1 MKDLDE
7 ETLEKSYT
15 IVKRVQD
22 LIKTGEIKDHADAE
36 RARNLSHSMKTEDLQ
51 EVLAVLCN
59 AVHHTIAGG
68 KWWPRSTQMASWC
81 FLALNDNGK
90 LLQMGTGEGKSVVVA
105 MFAALRALRGE
116 KVDVVSS
123 SSVLCERD
131 AAECADFFSYF
142 GLTVDTN
149 TNKTKDTDRK
159 ICYQKDIVYGTV
171 ETYAADHLR
180 QTFEMKDVRPDRR
193 YECII
198 IDEVD
203 LLLLDQGIQ
212 VTYLSSPMASMQHL
226 NIILT
231 MIWGHACQYGLI
243 STGYQTFVRGPPASF
258 FKAIFDSMDTEG
270 TEINDAMDIL
280 QIAEECNIV
289 HKGFTE
295 EMYKSDKDAILTK
308 LKNVSQDA
316 QLNFFKEIED
326 YVPYGFTVYAL
337 DDNGSLSL
345 KKQGLNEQVIK
356 NLKFL
361 VFDDGLCCPLYDS
374 EEIVIDPIAELISD
388 QLHYTP
394 SENNKNKINIPGFL
408 KGLVEQKMA
417 TWVRNAFMAMRL
429 KKGQEYVVENEHIY
443 PVDFK
448 STGRGTN
455 IKVTK
460 EVNENGGLFV
470 ILSFLSENERVELQA
485 FGRTA
490 RKGNP
495 GSAQIIMSTD
505 HLQECYR
512 TVSSLEEAKNMRDSL
527 AVERIQD
534 MQNDIDEMKLREDLF
549 SEYCKTLQEIYKN
562 TDKDERKAVVPIMNE
577 FWGIWLQTK
586 SEEIDQLKRS
596 QLQKS
601 LRADLAF
608 AKEQTKSNNSPSSS
622 IYHYVK
628 FGNTAMKDK
637 KWDVSIK
644 LFQKATEQDAS
655 WAAIAFYNHA
665 YCIIKQQSGDYLT
678 KAKDDLK
685 KAQDSLKYFSEEC
698 LAGLSFIKMS
708 LPKSAEGKTSSLEK
722 QFTTKCNMLSY
733 LDKNMNDAIKKL
745 DEIKG
750 KGRDALAKKAPVF
763 TLVSDSEEELQMET
777 FNLYDRGLKYVFS
790 VEEEPRF
797 PWEAL
802 VVFLLGVVQI
812 VGGAL
817 LTAFTFGTM
826 AQVDLGWQNQLSSS
840 ITNVI
845 DVVKEDAGGKMK
857 AILTAIQV
865 THMAVLAADAVS
877 SVLTLADKFFDGLC
891 KGLEDFRKKKGLS
904 QKVKASDLSAAE
916 NKMLNDFKQEISNS
930 ISTLLAKA
938 LVELFHQKFSS
949 HIVSIAQGK
958 VNDVIGNYVSSGLN
972 TEKTEEKLTA
982 AQEST
987 YNTHMPGDKQAG
999 GSGEQSKSH
1008 AEKVKNS
1015 EMTGSSVDISV
1026 LSEATGTKVV
1036 ILTEDKNGKLTKMQ
1050 EMNPSTEDASQT
1062 VTLIYRP
1069 KSDEHPDGHYD
1080 VLVNNK
1086 TVSVEKGDVY
1096 NAMAHGMSPDAS
1108 KEDIASAA
1116 DDLRAKEAEALEEKP
1131 AHWEAFLQREE
1142 WIEELIIGT
1151 WFISEGATSSMMITS
1166 QDKIK
1171 NVMKQ
1176 ESEKSIHNKEWLSDQ
1191 KDIQITGAIIN
1202 GDNQPPKNSI
1212 LIAEHFNSVS
1222 KLTKAMFEVA
1232 ADSSAHAQ
1240 CKLPVVYAPYERNN
1254 KFPTAESP
1262 ELKRLLAQT
1271 MSKDDVEGTFKLTII
1286 GAVPTFM
1293 LERKYFL
1300 NEDMSLTRLDTFEHS
1315 FPERAKEMVNTW
1327 FRLLESKTDLMK
1339 PKTKQTLEN
1348 WIYAKGYLD
1357 PNDSYR
1363 KQITSSI

>member
-1 MKDLDE
+1 MDDDHIQEILTQLCKAVFQSKGWWPSRSQMMCWCAIVLS
-7 ETLEKSYT
+7 EKSQSPKLVGFEEDPCVT
-15 IVKRVQD
+15 AMVAAMQICTGSKLDIVLSSGALSVQETKEWTVFYKH
-22 LIKTGEIKDHADAE
+22 LGISINT
-36 RARNLSHSMKTEDLQ
+36 
-51 EVLAVLCN
+51 
-59 AVHHTIAGG
+59 
-68 KWWPRSTQMASWC
+68 
-81 FLALNDNGK
+81 NGK
-90 LLQMGTGEGKSVVVA
+90 KTNDSYSDVFQADIVYGAIEDFVTDYFQYSLEVMEGGHPQLIRGFIIEKGCLSAGQNLNFSRLKDNEALGFVAEELQSLM
-105 MFAALRALRGE
+105 M
-116 KVDVVSS
+116 
-123 SSVLCERD
+123 
-131 AAECADFFSYF
+131 
-142 GLTVDTN
+142 DTN

-159 ICYQKDIVYGTV
+159 ICYQKDIIYGTV

-231 MIWGHACQYGLI
+231 MIWGHV
-243 STGYQTFVRGPPASF
+243 YQTGRAALVICETIN
-258 FKAIFDSMDTEG
+258 KVNDLYEELKDS
-270 TEINDAMDIL
+270 
-280 QIAEECNIV
+280 
-289 HKGFTE
+289 
-295 EMYKSDKDAILTK
+295 
-308 LKNVSQDA
+308 
-316 QLNFFKEIED
+316 
-326 YVPYGFTVYAL
+326 
-337 DDNGSLSL
+337 
-345 KKQGLNEQVIK
+345 
-356 NLKFL
+356 
-361 VFDDGLCCPLYDS
+361 
-374 EEIVIDPIAELISD
+374 
-388 QLHYTP
+388 
-394 SENNKNKINIPGFL
+394 IPGEVIIYTRSDTNSL
-408 KGLVEQKMA
+408 GALSRKLNPGDVVLA
-417 TWVRNAFMAMRL
+417 TNLA
-429 KKGQEYVVENEHIY
+429 
-443 PVDFK
+443 
-448 STGRGTN
+448 GRGTN

-470 ILSFLSENERVELQA
+470 ILSFLSENERVERQA

-495 GSAQIIMSTD
+495 GSAQIIMSID

-512 TVSSLEEAKNMRDSL
+512 TVYSMEEAKNMRDSL
-527 AVERIQD
+527 AVEKIQD

-549 SEYCKTLQEIYKN
+549 SEYCKTLREIYKS
-562 TDKDERKAVVPIMNE
+562 TEEDEQKAIVAIMNE
-577 FWGIWLQTK
+577 FWGIWLLTK
-586 SEEIDQLKRS
+586 TEEIDQLKRKE
-596 QLQKS
+596 LQKS
-601 LRADLAF
+601 LRADLAW
-608 AKEQTKSNNSPSSS
+608 AKKQTESQNSPSSS

-628 FGNTAMKDK
+628 FGNIAMKDK
-637 KWDVSIK
+637 KWDVSAR
-644 LFQKATEQDAS
+644 LFHKAFQQDAS
-655 WAAIAFYNHA
+655 WAAIALYNHS

-698 LAGLSFIKMS
+698 MAGLSFIKMS
-708 LPKSAEGKTSSLEK
+708 LPKSAKGKTSSLEK

-733 LDKNMNDAIKKL
+733 LNKNMSDAIKKL

-777 FNLYDRGLKYVFS
+777 FNLYDRGLKYIFT

-802 VVFLLGVVQI
+802 VVFLLGVLQI

-826 AQVDLGWQNQLSSS
+826 AQVGMGLIAEGISDCITGIESMITGEFSWESWAIDKAISIGVSLIGFGIGKLVSKGFKAAKTLSKGFSKSLKTMPKFFASQAKEGFSVAMKTNMKNAVKVAAKKMVEETVAYGIERAENEIINKILEEIEKAVKNGILNEVKTNMGKDPLHALTDSIILSHIDNKLEFNDLLKNITMKSQLLTIFTELSEGALAPYSADLGWQNQLSSS

-916 NKMLNDFKQEISNS
+916 NKMLNDFKQEISDS

-958 VNDVIGNYVSSGLN
+958 LNDVIGNYVSSGLN
-972 TEKTEEKLTA
+972 TEHTEKKLTA

-987 YNTHMPGDKQAG
+987 YNAHMPGDKQAG

-1131 AHWEAFLQREE
+1131 AHWEAFLQHEE
-1142 WIEELIIGT
+1142 WIEELIIGA

-1166 QDKIK
+1166 QDKIQ

-1176 ESEKSIHNKEWLSDQ
+1176 ER
-1191 KDIQITGAIIN
+1191 
-1202 GDNQPPKNSI
+1202 
-1212 LIAEHFNSVS
+1212 
-1222 KLTKAMFEVA
+1222 
-1232 ADSSAHAQ
+1232 
-1240 CKLPVVYAPYERNN
+1240 C
-1254 KFPTAESP
+1254 
-1262 ELKRLLAQT
+1262 
-1271 MSKDDVEGTFKLTII
+1271 
-1286 GAVPTFM
+1286 
-1293 LERKYFL
+1293 
-1300 NEDMSLTRLDTFEHS
+1300 
-1315 FPERAKEMVNTW
+1315 
-1327 FRLLESKTDLMK
+1327 
-1339 PKTKQTLEN
+1339 
-1348 WIYAKGYLD
+1348 
-1357 PNDSYR
+1357 
-1363 KQITSSI
+1363 

>member
-1 MKDLDE
+1 
-7 ETLEKSYT
+7 
-15 IVKRVQD
+15 
-22 LIKTGEIKDHADAE
+22 
-36 RARNLSHSMKTEDLQ
+36 
-51 EVLAVLCN
+51 
-59 AVHHTIAGG
+59 
-68 KWWPRSTQMASWC
+68 
-81 FLALNDNGK
+81 
-90 LLQMGTGEGKSVVVA
+90 
-105 MFAALRALRGE
+105 
-116 KVDVVSS
+116 
-123 SSVLCERD
+123 
-131 AAECADFFSYF
+131 
-142 GLTVDTN
+142 
-149 TNKTKDTDRK
+149 
-159 ICYQKDIVYGTV
+159 
-171 ETYAADHLR
+171 
-180 QTFEMKDVRPDRR
+180 MKDVRPDRR

-212 VTYLSSPMASMQHL
+212 VTYLSTPMVSMQHL

-231 MIWGHACQYGLI
+231 VVWGHVHQ
-243 STGYQTFVRGPPASF
+243 TGRAALVICET
-258 FKAIFDSMDTEG
+258 
-270 TEINDAMDIL
+270 INKVNDL
-280 QIAEECNIV
+280 YEEL
-289 HKGFTE
+289 
-295 EMYKSDKDAILTK
+295 KD
-308 LKNVSQDA
+308 
-316 QLNFFKEIED
+316 
-326 YVPYGFTVYAL
+326 
-337 DDNGSLSL
+337 
-345 KKQGLNEQVIK
+345 
-356 NLKFL
+356 
-361 VFDDGLCCPLYDS
+361 
-374 EEIVIDPIAELISD
+374 
-388 QLHYTP
+388 
-394 SENNKNKINIPGFL
+394 NIPGEVIIYARSDTNSL
-408 KGLVEQKMA
+408 GTLSRKLNPGDVVLA
-417 TWVRNAFMAMRL
+417 TNLA
-429 KKGQEYVVENEHIY
+429 
-443 PVDFK
+443 
-448 STGRGTN
+448 GRGTN

-470 ILSFLSENERVELQA
+470 ILSFLADNERVERQA

-495 GSAQIIMSTD
+495 GSAQIIMSSH
-505 HLQECYR
+505 HLQECYWN
-512 TVSSLEEAKNMRDSL
+512 VYSMEEAKNMRDSL

-549 SEYCKTLQEIYKN
+549 SEYCKTLQEIYRN
-562 TDKDERKAVVPIMNE
+562 TDKDEQKAVVPIMNE

-586 SEEIDQLKRS
+586 SEEINQLKRREL
-596 QLQKS
+596 LQS
-601 LRADLAF
+601 LRADLTL
-608 AKEQTKSNNSPSSS
+608 AKQQSESQNSPSSS

-628 FGNTAMKDK
+628 FGHVAMKDK

-644 LFQKATEQDAS
+644 LFQKAMNQDVS

-678 KAKDDLK
+678 KATDDLK

-698 LAGLSFIKMS
+698 MAGLSFIKMS
-708 LPKSAEGKTSSLEK
+708 LPKSAKGKTSSLEK

-733 LDKNMNDAIKKL
+733 LNKNMSEAIKKL

-777 FNLYDRGLKYVFS
+777 FNLYDRGLKYIFT

-802 VVFLLGVVQI
+802 VVFLLGVLQI

-817 LTAFTFGTM
+817 LTAFTFGAM
-826 AQVDLGWQNQLSSS
+826 AQVGVGLIVEGISDCITGIESMITGEFSWESWAIDKAISIGVSLIGFGIGKLVSKGFKAAKMLSKGFSKSLKTMPKFFASQAKEGFSVAMKTNMKNAVKVSAKKMVEETVAYGIERAENEIIDKILEELEKAVKNGILNEVKTNMGKDPLHALTDSIILSHIDNKLEFNDLLKNITMKSQLLTIFTELSEGALAPYSADLGWQNQLSSS

-972 TEKTEEKLTA
+972 TEHTEEKLTA

-987 YNTHMPGDKQAG
+987 YNAHMPGDKQAG
-999 GSGEQSKSH
+999 GSGEQSKLH

-1080 VLVNNK
+1080 VLVNKK

-1096 NAMAHGMSPDAS
+1096 HAMAHGMSPDAS

-1131 AHWEAFLQREE
+1131 AHWEAFLQHEE

-1212 LIAEHFNSVS
+1212 LAAEHFNSVS
-1222 KLTKAMFEVA
+1222 KLTTAMFEVA
-1232 ADSSAHAQ
+1232 ADSSDYAQ
-1240 CKLPVVYAPYERNN
+1240 CQLPVVYAPYERNN

-1357 PNDSYR
+1357 PNDPYR